1 MILNLST
8 FRLQWGQNIYGWI
21 QADSMIKKIDDLPKV
36 ITINSLD
43 KEDRSLFPEGFFDLY
58 EVYSY
63 RNASQILATTCS
75 DDFNELTNTL
85 MKFQIAPEDII
96 VGGGNKS
103 KIAKGVEDLF
113 HPLGWRET
121 RVTADLLIN
130 RITYTDPS
138 KRGGK
143 APKKIERYKI
153 DSFVDGHKIDFVK
166 NRIAFDMEWNSKD
179 QTFDRDLYALRS
191 FYECNIISAGILLTR
206 SAELI
211 PAFNELQKRS
221 AKEMSKGKF
230 GASTTWMGKLRYRI
244 EAGRG
249 GGCPILAIGFRP
261 ALIKNFENWK
271 DANPIRRTTNDISA
285 SDIATEAEND
295 IED

>member
-1 MILNLST
+1 MTEN
-8 FRLQWGQNIYGWI
+8 
-21 QADSMIKKIDDLPKV
+21 IDDLPKV

-43 KEDRSLFPEGFFDLY
+43 KEDRSLFPDGFFDLY

-63 RNASQILATTCS
+63 RNAAQILVTTCS

-85 MKFQIAPEDII
+85 MQFRISPEDII

-130 RITYTDPS
+130 RITYTDPT

-143 APKKIERYKI
+143 APKKVEKYKI

-206 SAELI
+206 SAELV
-211 PAFNELQKRS
+211 PAFNELRQRS
-221 AKEMSKGKF
+221 VKEMSAGKY

-261 ALIKNFENWK
+261 SLIKDFEQWK
-271 DANPIRRTTNDISA
+271 EANPIRREGKAISV
-285 SDIATEAEND
+285 SDIENEDETEND
-295 IED
+295 D

>member
-1 MILNLST
+1 MT
-8 FRLQWGQNIYGWI
+8 
-21 QADSMIKKIDDLPKV
+21 KETDDLPKV

-43 KEDRSLFPEGFFDLY
+43 REDRSLFPEGFFDLY
-58 EVYSY
+58 EVKSY
-63 RNASQILATTCS
+63 RNAAQILASSCS
-75 DDFNELTNTL
+75 NEFRELTETL
-85 MKFQIAPEDII
+85 MKFRILPDDII
-96 VGGGNKS
+96 SGGGNKS
-103 KIAKGVEDLF
+103 KIAKGVENLF

-130 RITYTDPS
+130 RVTYTDPS

-143 APKKIERYKI
+143 APKVIERYKI

-166 NRIAFDMEWNSKD
+166 DRVAFDMEWNSKD

-211 PAFNELQKRS
+211 PAFNDLQKRS
-221 AKEMSKGKF
+221 EKEMSQGKY
-230 GASTTWMGKLRYRI
+230 GASTTWMGKLTYRI

-249 GGCPILAIGFRP
+249 GGCPILALGIRP
-261 ALIKNFENWK
+261 SLIKDFEAWK
-271 DANPIRRTTNDISA
+271 AANPIRRSTKDISVLDTN
-285 SDIATEAEND
+285 SGTDD
-295 IED
+295 DMDD